1 MEDKSMEDKG
11 KKANCSEKVE
21 ELFDASNAV
30 EQSSDAAHA
39 MEDKRKEKLYSAG
52 GGRKMDFCA
61 EETPPDAE
69 QATDEDGNK

>member
-1 MEDKSMEDKG
+1 MEDKG
-11 KKANCSEKVE
+11 KSANCSEKVE

-39 MEDKRKEKLYSAG
+39 AEDKRKEMLYSAG

-61 EETPPDAE
+61 ESADDLPPAAE
-69 QATDEDGNK
+69 PATENESKK